1 MPYTIACADAGMSC
15 PASFTTETKDE
26 LFEHVMMYGEKKH
39 PELASNADMSA
50 QLEQMVRTS

>member
-26 LFEHVMMYGEKKH
+26 LFEHVMMHGSKKH
-39 PELASNADMSA
+39 PEIAADSNMGA
-50 QLEQMVRTS
+50 QLEQLVRVS

>member
-1 MPYTIACADAGMSC
+1 MAYTIACADGGSSC

-26 LFEHVMMYGEKKH
+26 LFEHVMKHAEKVH

-50 QLEQMVRTS
+50 QLEQLMRVS